1 MAEKKNFIIE
11 NYNGVDYDTLYPE
24 TNSGQVWLDSEGQ
37 AATNLESGATL
48 NDAFNSFTKSE
59 ASFQV
64 GDTLTTART
73 NLDNKWTL
81 CNGDFVQLSKYPEV
95 KNLFKQAFFNF
106 YKLGEKSLDA
116 SYRSSAMAVNT
127 VNGKDQF
134 LIAINKGAD
143 TSEVYVATDLSD
155 TSTWVKKYDNARE
168 YNVKFVGDTWIILR
182 DFKADSSVGWAK
194 YYNGDLTSP
203 TATFSSI
210 YGADTEAHDS
220 IYANGKYYV
229 LVYNNVNIYTDLASP
244 PVVIHNTGLA
254 DVISVVPEG
263 VVCGLKNLGGQT
275 STSHILVID
284 KDNTATTHDGLTLAS
299 GDVLEGSYP
308 YICYFKNKYYMIISS
323 SWGSSIGQKLYVS
336 DSLLSGYAP
345 VKNQSGEQ
353 ITFSSGRSNMI
364 GRMPTVTDDLLIFPD
379 GFCIDAN
386 GVVQYWQKQITY
398 NSEASSITNG
408 STSVVVGD
416 NNYYYMSCD
425 GSTKIATTYKQMIA
439 PSINVPTVS
448 IADDLYTYIKIKSKS
463 SCTLT
468 VSVTPDDT
476 TIEVKDSDGKV
487 VTPNEGSTNVFTL
500 YDITSQYTITAS
512 KDGYVTQTV
521 TIQNTKNQQVD
532 ITLVAQ

>member
-48 NDAFNSFTKSE
+48 NDAFNNFTKSE

-95 KNLFKQAFFNF
+95 KDLFKQAFFNF
-106 YKLGEKSLDA
+106 YKLGEKSFDT

-134 LIAINKGAD
+134 LIAISKGANA
-143 TSEVYVATDLSD
+143 SEVYVATDLND
-155 TSTWVKKYDNARE
+155 TSTWAKKYDNAKK

-182 DFKADSSVGWAK
+182 DSNSNDNTGWAK
-194 YYNGDLTSP
+194 YYSGDLTYP
-203 TATFSSI
+203 TATFSPI
-210 YGADTEAHDS
+210 YGVDTEAYDA

-229 LVYNNVNIYTDLASP
+229 LVYNNINIYTDLASP
-244 PVVIHNTGLA
+244 PVTIKNTSLS

-263 VVCGLKNLGGQT
+263 VICGMRMTTGSSAQ
-275 STSHILVID
+275 SRVLVID
-284 KDNTATTHDGLTLAS
+284 ENNVGTVHTGITRAS
-299 GDVLEGSYP
+299 GEELSIPYP
-308 YICYFKNKYYMIISS
+308 YFVYFKNKYYIL
-323 SWGSSIGQKLYVS
+323 GSENVFVS
-336 DSLLSGYAP
+336 DALFSGYD
-345 VKNQSGEQ
+345 VLKDQSGNNVKLL
-353 ITFSSGRSNMI
+353 TGANKTI
-364 GRMPTVTDDLLIFPD
+364 GRTPTVTDDLLIFPD

-398 NSEASSITNG
+398 SSEAGSITNG
-408 STSVVVGD
+408 STSVVVGN

-468 VSVTPDDT
+468 VNVTPDDA

-487 VTPNEGSTNVFTL
+487 VAPNEGSTNVFTL
-500 YDITSQYTITAS
+500 LDITNQYTITAS